1 MRRGRD
7 SVHTVVEEEKRGNT
21 ISMQTHCFL
30 GGAMPVGPLMPHARG
45 KHGPRLALGILE
57 KTNTRIFRCSPL
69 GTYPQRWR
77 LFLVLFFDAVAL
89 PKAVHRDVSCLRTA
103 NSEYIWKNAVAFLP
117 NTLRAGTRTLFSFQ
131 GAVELFS
138 QGEEKPE
145 MYRLKPEAPNHWD

>member
-30 GGAMPVGPLMPHARG
+30 GRCHARWSSHAPRKG
-45 KHGPRLALGILE
+45 KHGPRLALGIL
-57 KTNTRIFRCSPL
+57 KKINTRIFRCSPL

-103 NSEYIWKNAVAFLP
+103 NSEYIL
-117 NTLRAGTRTLFSFQ
+117 
-131 GAVELFS
+131 E
-138 QGEEKPE
+138 
-145 MYRLKPEAPNHWD
+145 